1 MTIRVPT
8 NPAQSLSAPWRYGA
22 HVSGPG
28 WEGYY
33 LLGTPWDAANPVAVF
48 RPDVDAETA
57 EDYEAYV
64 ADLAEVADDDARNNP
79 GRRAP
84 AYRVSLDDAGHVLVT
99 YPDGTIEVYVAVGG
113 SVYRVDEDNPGS
125 SGVRVMEPGGS
136 GATMIARRDL
146 LAQMRGYMRAMAR
159 DVEAWEGAA
168 SLRGEVAQQQARKN
182 PRVVP
187 LLWSV
192 DNGKSEFMRR
202 AKSLRGRVIV
212 TYYQPTGIRN
222 VALSDLP
229 SGTYSLRGVT
239 RSRTSRAWSRWRAV
253 VRVSDAGIKIT

>member
-8 NPAQSLSAPWRYGA
+8 NPAQTLCAPWRYGA

-57 EDYEAYV
+57 ENYEAYV

-168 SLRGEVAQQQARKN
+168 SLRGEVAQQRARKN
-182 PRVVP
+182 PAGAA
-187 LLWSV
+187 LWSG
-192 DNGKSEFMRR
+192 DASKAEFMRR
-202 AKSLRGRVIV
+202 AKSRRGRVIV
-212 TYYQPTGIRN
+212 TYAQPTGPRS

-229 SGTYSLRGVT
+229 SGTYSLRGATGPRTART
-239 RSRTSRAWSRWRAV
+239 RSRWRAV